1 MSGPR
6 TQQRSEERREAGM
19 GPVASAAQWGAA
31 LPALYAH
38 EEMHWWTRGIFACTR
53 AILSADG
60 WSGAGAVLDVGC
72 GSGGALAHL
81 PARRRVGVDIAP
93 LALAYARR
101 HVDLALL
108 CASAMSLPL
117 APAQFDLVLALDM
130 LDQRQVDSR
139 QALLACAG
147 QLRPDGRLLL
157 RVSAHPWLRGAHDEA
172 TGTGARMNARQ
183 LRTLIQAAGL
193 SVRRLTFANFTL
205 FPLAASRRL
214 LADTL
219 SQPLAQDLQLP
230 PAPLNRLLRM
240 VLQGEA
246 RWLRSGRNLP
256 WGLSLYAL
264 AIKRPEPR
272 GAREARS

>member
-6 TQQRSEERREAGM
+6 TPQRSEERREAGM

-38 EEMHWWTRGIFACTR
+38 EEMHWWTRGMFACTR

-108 CASAMSLPL
+108 CA
-117 APAQFDLVLALDM
+117 
-130 LDQRQVDSR
+130 
-139 QALLACAG
+139 
-147 QLRPDGRLLL
+147 
-157 RVSAHPWLRGAHDEA
+157 
-172 TGTGARMNARQ
+172 
-183 LRTLIQAAGL
+183 
-193 SVRRLTFANFTL
+193 
-205 FPLAASRRL
+205 
-214 LADTL
+214 
-219 SQPLAQDLQLP
+219 
-230 PAPLNRLLRM
+230 
-240 VLQGEA
+240 
-246 RWLRSGRNLP
+246 
-256 WGLSLYAL
+256 
-264 AIKRPEPR
+264 
-272 GAREARS
+272 